1 MRSPFLRCQ
10 RQEGKQTSS
19 VMLHT
24 EILKKKK
31 KKVSVLSYIYI
42 IFCSNSVLDARTGG
56 LIRGVQ
62 HGYGKVDVPSRQHFH
77 SA

>member
-1 MRSPFLRCQ
+1 MS
-10 RQEGKQTSS
+10 ETGGKADIISYAAHRYTQ
-19 VMLHT
+19 
-24 EILKKKK
+24 KKK